1 MSSLALI
8 LLLKNGDNYTG
19 KGRETG
25 LLDSKLQF
33 KKYSDKA
40 GKKKKPPDNFPV
52 SNIVICLLIS

>member
-40 GKKKKPPDNFPV
+40 GKKKKN
-52 SNIVICLLIS
+52 SR